1 MIVVYFTK
9 GLGDVVA
16 DELEDVA
23 PGLAIGERTD
33 RFIVLDPP
41 AAQIGLI
48 ESALRTADDLR
59 TVIAGPASVAD
70 EAGFVALVGEGGERA
85 RAILSREGRAEA
97 APWSVTVSARKPVW
111 RRKPTFDPAPTI
123 AEHLGA
129 ADVAGTERM
138 PVDVRLQADVE
149 RMHLA
154 LNRGRRV
161 VGRRES
167 APARLGALRPAV
179 GAALVRM
186 VVAAAEPRTAE
197 RGIYDPFAGTG
208 TIVIEAL
215 RRSLPAFAS
224 DIDPEAVRLTRARLA
239 DLASERETLAAG
251 LDDAALL
258 RRVFVHDIRAGLPT
272 RVNARLIAGNLPWG
286 DKVQLDRRTE
296 LFDALGP
303 IAAET
308 VAAGAHARC

>member
-1 MIVVYFTK
+1 
-9 GLGDVVA
+9 
-16 DELEDVA
+16 
-23 PGLAIGERTD
+23 
-33 RFIVLDPP
+33 
-41 AAQIGLI
+41 
-48 ESALRTADDLR
+48 
-59 TVIAGPASVAD
+59 
-70 EAGFVALVGEGGERA
+70 
-85 RAILSREGRAEA
+85 
-97 APWSVTVSARKPVW
+97 
-111 RRKPTFDPAPTI
+111 
-123 AEHLGA
+123 
-129 ADVAGTERM
+129 
-138 PVDVRLQADVE
+138 
-149 RMHLA
+149 
-154 LNRGRRV
+154 
-161 VGRRES
+161 
-167 APARLGALRPAV
+167 
-179 GAALVRM
+179 M
-186 VVAAAEPRTAE
+186 VVAAGRAPTAE
-197 RGIYDPFAGTG
+197 CGIYDPFAGTG

-308 VAAGAHARC
+308 VAAGGACALLTTNHEQLMARLRRHVPGDRIAAHRISLLGQQPAIVTVSGHAKARA